1 MSNSTNDFSSKANGM
16 AQDFKNKIQK
26 TEDHL
31 EKMSHDIGEKMG
43 AKASRLAMT
52 TSDYVTSGREY
63 VQANPIKGIAIAAVT
78 GIALGSLLTLA
89 LRRR

>member
-1 MSNSTNDFSSKANGM
+1 MSNTTTEISNKANGM

-52 TSDYVTSGREY
+52 TNDYVNSGRKY
-63 VQANPIKGIAIAAVT
+63 VQVNPIKGIAIAAVT
-78 GIALGSLLTLA
+78 GVAIGSLLTLA